1 MFITP
6 VRAFY
11 PECALPDEPSI
22 VNIDRREMSGLMDT
36 PTPPD
41 SRLYTFVDESREFA
55 LYFLEGQRLI
65 YDLALLHPIRQA
77 GFAYFRD
84 VVLSVQPMIALLK
97 HGEQFGFYIDS
108 VEPFFRL
115 KIETSH
121 GGATRCTLFPEEF
134 QEFPAAM
141 TGMVRLLKL
150 FPNNVAPYESVLE
163 IEALPLREIVNR
175 VLAESY
181 QVHAGIVVSQ
191 ESDQSLMLLRLPP
204 LAGDGEASALSP
216 TAVDPRRQEIE
227 QDLERIFAR
236 GMHDV
241 QVIAAAFGEI
251 GFELLARRQIC
262 FRCSC
267 SLGRMIENIRLAVD
281 DDFEGLFDPDQDALE
296 ITCEYCKSRYSVT
309 REDLRQAPNPI
320 N

>member
-1 MFITP
+1 
-6 VRAFY
+6 
-11 PECALPDEPSI
+11 
-22 VNIDRREMSGLMDT
+22 MSGLTDI
-36 PTPPD
+36 PGPPD
-41 SRLYTFVDESREFA
+41 SYLYTFVDESREFA

-65 YDLALLHPIRQA
+65 HDLALLHPIRRA

-84 VVLSVQPMIALLK
+84 VVLSVQPMISLLK
-97 HGEQFGFYIDS
+97 HGEQLGFYIDS
-108 VEPFFRL
+108 AEPFFRL

-121 GGATRCTLFPEEF
+121 HGATRCTLMPEEF

-141 TGMVRLLKL
+141 RGLVRMLKL

-163 IEALPLREIVNR
+163 VEGLPLREIVNR
-175 VLAESY
+175 VLADSY

-204 LAGDGEASALSP
+204 PLVDGEDAQAPSAVG
-216 TAVDPRRQEIE
+216 TRQKEIDR
-227 QDLERIFAR
+227 DLQTIFSRAL
-236 GMHDV
+236 HDYEE
-241 QVIAAAFGEI
+241 IDSAFREI

-267 SLGRMIENIRLAVD
+267 SFRRMIENIKLTVGND
-281 DDFEGLFDPDQDALE
+281 HEKLFDPDQHALD

-309 REDLRQAPNPI
+309 RDDLRKAPNPV

>member
-1 MFITP
+1 
-6 VRAFY
+6 
-11 PECALPDEPSI
+11 
-22 VNIDRREMSGLMDT
+22 MSGLTDI
-36 PTPPD
+36 PGPPD
-41 SRLYTFVDESREFA
+41 SYLYTFVDEAREFA

-65 YDLALLHPIRQA
+65 QDLALLHPIRRA

-108 VEPFFRL
+108 AEPFFRL

-121 GGATRCTLFPEEF
+121 HGATRCTLVPEAF

-141 TGMVRLLKL
+141 RGLVRLLKL
-150 FPNNVAPYESVLE
+150 FPNNVPPYESVLE
-163 IEALPLREIVNR
+163 VEASPLREIVNR
-175 VLAESY
+175 VLEDSY
-181 QVHAGIVVSQ
+181 QVHAGVVVSQ

-204 LAGDGEASALSP
+204 PSGDVEDSLAPRAVGPRQKEMDQDLRNIFAQALHSHE
-216 TAVDPRRQEIE
+216 EIE
-227 QDLERIFAR
+227 S
-236 GMHDV
+236 
-241 QVIAAAFGEI
+241 AFGEI

-262 FRCSC
+262 FKCSC
-267 SLGRMIENIRLAVD
+267 TLRRMIENIKLTSG
-281 DDFEGLFDPDQDALE
+281 DDFEGLFDPDQHALD

-309 REDLRQAPNPI
+309 REDLRQAPNPM

>member
-1 MFITP
+1 
-6 VRAFY
+6 
-11 PECALPDEPSI
+11 
-22 VNIDRREMSGLMDT
+22 MSGNVNT
-36 PTPPD
+36 QAPPE
-41 SRLYTFVDESREFA
+41 SYLYTFVDEAREFA

-65 YDLALLHPIRQA
+65 YELALLHPIRKA

-84 VVLSVQPMIALLK
+84 VVLSVQPMTALLK

-108 VEPFFRL
+108 AEPFFRL
-115 KIETSH
+115 KIETSQS
-121 GGATRCTLFPEEF
+121 GATRCTLFPEEF

-141 TGMVRLLKL
+141 KGLVRLLKL

-163 IEALPLREIVNR
+163 VEALPLGEIVNR

-191 ESDQSLMLLRLPP
+191 ESDQSVMLLRLPP
-204 LAGDGEASALSP
+204 PTSDDEDSQSP
-216 TAVDPRRQEIE
+216 VDVDPRRRAME

-236 GMHDV
+236 GLHEPEE
-241 QVIAAAFGEI
+241 IGSAFGEI

-267 SLGRMIENIRLAVD
+267 SPGRMIEGIRLAVD
-281 DDFEGLFDPDQDALE
+281 GDFEGLFDPDQHALE
-296 ITCEYCKSRYSVT
+296 ITCEYCKNRYSVT